1 MNTKKIQHEEF
12 SEWQLLETKFVHKNT
27 LNLFPKKHEGNL
39 NILNDESTN
48 NVQDFI
54 LKFYKHAL
62 EYLKLCKAY
71 FGRELL

>member
-12 SEWQLLETKFVHKNT
+12 SEWQLLETKFVYKNT
-27 LNLFPKKHEGNL
+27 LNLSPKKHEGNL

-48 NVQDFI
+48 NVQHFI

-71 FGRELL
+71 FDRELL